1 MCNVCLQDSEA
12 IPRQSTPQE
21 TAGEAALR
29 CGQFTHQLHDKLYKA
44 LTDAGPDSRRIKSQ
58 LYWAQSSAALALN

>member
-1 MCNVCLQDSEA
+1 MCNVCVQNSEA

-29 CGQFTHQLHDKLYKA
+29 YGQFTQQLHDKLYKA
-44 LTDAGPDSRRIKSQ
+44 LTDADSDSRRIT
-58 LYWAQSSAALALN
+58 SSTVAYL